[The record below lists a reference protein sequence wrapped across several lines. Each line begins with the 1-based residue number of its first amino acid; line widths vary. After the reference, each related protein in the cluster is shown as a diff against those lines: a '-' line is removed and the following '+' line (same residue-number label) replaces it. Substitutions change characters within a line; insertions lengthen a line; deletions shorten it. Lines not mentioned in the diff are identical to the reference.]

1 MSTPIV
7 ERFETQAATQRLMS
21 PARMLSHNLT
31 IVLQTLIE
39 LGPLSQSDLSRALA
53 CSKSTISSSIAHLR
67 EVGLVVEAGSG
78 NPKTGR
84 KSTLLKFNP
93 RACFFLAV
101 GLRWRRIDL
110 AVVDMAGRV
119 HHRLSYPWTESDP
132 ESLVETIRAGMPRL
146 EEEAGIRPEKI
157 EGIGIMVPG
166 IVDTHLGV
174 VRFSSVLGWEEEVPL
189 LRLLGDTLH
198 TPMTIYNDAN
208 ALALGELWIGNA
220 KGHSHMAYI
229 YTMGGLGGACL
240 YNGEM
245 ILGHDSAA
253 GEFGK
258 MLVTSDR
265 HPQRAE
271 SFLSLPHMLSRYRS
285 SGPGSMDYG
294 QAVAEAIELLR
305 EGDDPDAARRM
316 LDELVDKMAQLIV
329 NIVVVFDPQIVVVNC
344 SYLPDPDAYLSLLRR
359 RVTDYLPTKP
369 LRSAEIVLSSLD
381 ETTEV
386 VGAAAA
392 AISRSR
398 FHFVVQ
404 GRG

>member
-1 MSTPIV
+1 
-7 ERFETQAATQRLMS
+7 
-21 PARMLSHNLT
+21 MLSHNLA

-39 LGPLSQSDLSRALA
+39 CGPLSQSDLSRTLA
-53 CSKSTISSSIAHLR
+53 CSKSAISSSIAHLKD
-67 EVGLVVEAGSG
+67 VGLVAEAGCG
-78 NPKTGR
+78 NPRTGR
-84 KSTLLKFNP
+84 KSTLLQFNP
-93 RACFFLAV
+93 QAFFFLAV

-119 HHRLSYPWTESDP
+119 HHRLSHSWTESHP
-132 ESLVETIRAGMPRL
+132 AALVEAIKTGMPRL
-146 EEEAGIRPEKI
+146 VEDSGIRNEKI

-174 VRFSSVLGWEEEVPL
+174 VRYSSVLGWEEEVPL
-189 LRLLGDTLH
+189 LRLLGDTLDK
-198 TPMTIYNDAN
+198 PATIYNDAN

-220 KGHSHMAYI
+220 RGHSHMAYV

-258 MLVTSDR
+258 MLVTSGDQ
-265 HPQRAE
+265 PQRAE
-271 SFLSLPHMLSRYRS
+271 GFLSLPHMLSRYGDG
-285 SGPGSMDYG
+285 GPGNMDYG
-294 QAVAEAIELLR
+294 QAVTQAIELLR
-305 EGDDPDAARRM
+305 EGDAPDKGRRM
-316 LDELVDKMAQLIV
+316 LDELVDKMAQLV
-329 NIVVVFDPQIVVVNC
+329 ANIVVVFDPQIVVVNC
-344 SYLPDPDAYLSLLRR
+344 SYLPDPDAYLSRLQK
-359 RVTDYLPTKP
+359 RVFGYLPEKP
-369 LRSAEIVLSSLD
+369 QRSARIVLSGLD
-381 ETTEV
+381 ERTEV